1 MAGQEG
7 FEPPTAEQSG
17 KRPPRRCP
25 ITLPDLTR
33 REGEVYTC
41 QDIGPAGQPIMEVMS
56 SRTLPAVFATGKA
69 AEPGQSEIRK
79 KTIDYYEIIFTSTRI
94 TALSCPYKT
103 ISVDRLDDPVIHFR
117 VNPVDYILQ
126 LTCLRES

>member
-41 QDIGPAGQPIMEVMS
+41 LDTGPAGQPVMEVVS

-69 AEPGQSEIRK
+69 VKPGQSEIRK
-79 KTIDYYEIIFTSTRI
+79 TIDYYDTFFTKLRI

-117 VNPVDYILQ
+117 VNAIYYVLE
-126 LTCLRES
+126 LRHLRES